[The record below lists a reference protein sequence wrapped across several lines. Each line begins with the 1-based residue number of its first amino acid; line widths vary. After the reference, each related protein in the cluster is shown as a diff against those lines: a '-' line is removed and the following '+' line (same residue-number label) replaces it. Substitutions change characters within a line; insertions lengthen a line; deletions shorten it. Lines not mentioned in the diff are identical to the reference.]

1 MRVVGTHRHDPV
13 GRRIVLAGLQH
24 RLQDVVQ
31 ADTARSAHAELV
43 EGGRLVED
51 VVRREAGFVLQRA
64 CTLAEVFV
72 HASLDF
78 LHRVV
83 SNMRNSAR
91 KTD

>member
-1 MRVVGTHRHDPV
+1 M
-13 GRRIVLAGLQH
+13 
-24 RLQDVVQ
+24 Q

-51 VVRREAGFVLQRA
+51 VVRREAGLVLQRA

-78 LHRVV
+78 LHRNV
-83 SNMRNSAR
+83 SNMPQNSAR